1 MQERKLEMDAKH
13 DNQARRIVA
22 QARAR
27 LPLRVSQNE
36 IEKRAQEAVT
46 FARENALKTEAVAD
60 MRTVRIDALRRN
72 LGLTNVAAVAAELQR
87 RQESG
92 EFKPINRQ
100 KHQPETTTKSMV
112 AMEKQN
118 IQTMLEGKESRP
130 AMVEAERVKEVVT
143 AIAESQQRTL
153 NTKQRS
159 AIEQI
164 LSSRDQI
171 IGLQGGAGTG
181 KTTALS
187 VLREAA
193 EKEGYQVRGFAP
205 SARAAQQL
213 AESGI
218 QTETIQLFLRRR
230 KEPATQSRLYILDE
244 SSLASTKH
252 IHKLFRLVEPDDKV
266 VLVGDV
272 RQHQAVEAGSP
283 FQQLQEHGMT
293 TAALTEI
300 VRQRDKD
307 LKQDV
312 ENLAVRNTPEAVAAL
327 VSRGKVTE
335 IADERERFE
344 AIAQDYAKNPTG
356 TLVISPANRER
367 SELNSLIHR
376 ELQREGI
383 VSSHDQQTTVYVE
396 RKDMTGAERTF
407 ANSYRPFEDII
418 RYNSASK
425 VHKVKTGECAR
436 VIDTDHETNKITVRF
451 LNGRKLTYNPTRFS
465 GVSVYY
471 EAERAFAEGDRLQIR
486 APFREKRIANGA
498 LGTITTI
505 EPDRIRL
512 AMDSGREI
520 SVDLHKFRHLDYGYA
535 VTSHSAQG
543 LTFDRVLVNADTQES
558 ARLLNSR
565 TAYVAI
571 SRARY
576 DALIYT
582 DSTQNLSDALNR
594 EIEKETA
601 LGAIQEDERERKED
615 REKVIKEPP
624 APQQQ
629 QLPFDHSLDQRPTY
643 PEPVQTQAATF
654 ATEIPIEISRARYK
668 PAISTESAQN
678 LQEALDR
685 GVNHATPLNAT
696 QDDAHDVK
704 KDRDKLSQD
713 SLAPQQQRAQTPT
726 HPDPAPTKAA
736 ELEIEAPEIDLGLI
750 L

>member
-1 MQERKLEMDAKH
+1 MQERSLEMDTKH
-13 DNQARRIVA
+13 DNQARRLVA

-27 LPLRVSQNE
+27 IPLRLPQNE
-36 IEKRAQEAVT
+36 IEKRAHEAVT
-46 FARENALKTEAVAD
+46 FARDNAHKTEAVAD
-60 MRTVRIDALRRN
+60 MRDVWIDALRRN
-72 LGLTNVAAVAAELQR
+72 LGLTNYAAVAAELHH

-100 KHQPETTTKSMV
+100 DHQPETTTDRMV
-112 AMEKQN
+112 VMEREN
-118 IQTMLEGKESRP
+118 IQTMLNGKENRP
-130 AMVEAERVKEVVT
+130 PMVEAERVNEVVT
-143 AIAESQQRTL
+143 AIAESQKRTL
-153 NTKQRS
+153 NAKQKS

-218 QTETIQLFLRRR
+218 QTETIQRFLRRR
-230 KEPATQSRLYILDE
+230 KEPATGSRLWVVDE
-244 SSLASTKH
+244 SSLASTEH
-252 IHKLFRLVEPDDKV
+252 IHKLCRLLEPEDKV
-266 VLVGDV
+266 VVVGDV

-307 LKQDV
+307 LKQTV
-312 ENLAVRNTPEAVAAL
+312 EELAARNTPEAVDQL
-327 VSRGKVTE
+327 ISQGKVIE
-335 IADERERFE
+335 IADEHERLQ
-344 AIAQDYAKNPTG
+344 AMAQDYARNPADA
-356 TLVISPANRER
+356 LVISPANRER

-383 VSSHDQQTTVYVE
+383 VSRNDQQTTVYVA
-396 RKDMTGAERTF
+396 RPDMTGPERTF
-407 ANSYRPFEDII
+407 ANSYRPDEDII
-418 RYNSASK
+418 RYNSASEK
-425 VHKVKTGECAR
+425 LKVKAGEYAR
-436 VIDTDHETNKITVRF
+436 VIDTDHARNKITVVF
-451 LNGRKLTYNPTRFS
+451 DDGRALRYNPARLS

-471 EAERAFAEGDRLQIR
+471 EAERTFAEGDRLQIR
-486 APFREKRIANGA
+486 APFRAKRIANGE
-498 LGTITTI
+498 LGTITKI
-505 EPDRIRL
+505 EPDQIRL
-512 AMDSGREI
+512 AMDSGREVT
-520 SVDLHKFRHLDYGYA
+520 VDLRKFRHLDYGYA
-535 VTSHSAQG
+535 VTSYSAQG
-543 LTFDRVLVNADTQES
+543 LTFDRVLINADTQES
-558 ARLLNSR
+558 ALLLNDR

-582 DSTQNLSDALNR
+582 DSKQNLSEALNR
-594 EIEKETA
+594 EINKTTA
-601 LGAIQEDERERKED
+601 LGAIQE
-615 REKVIKEPP
+615 
-624 APQQQ
+624 QQ

-643 PEPVQTQAATF
+643 PEPAQTQAAAF
-654 ATEIPIEISRARYK
+654 STEIPIEISGARYE

-685 GVNHATPLNAT
+685 GVNHATPFEAT
-696 QDDAHDVK
+696 QDDAHEVK

-713 SLAPQQQRAQTPT
+713 SLASQQQRPLERTPT
-726 HPDPAPTKAA
+726 HADPAPTKTA
-736 ELEIEAPEIDLGLI
+736 EHEIEGPELDLGGLI